1 MENKFVDIFYKVG
14 YECLRLYDD
23 PQQRPG
29 QIIYPDERRLW
40 MVDNYTCHM
49 YHRETMYH
57 PDQKA
62 LIFARDKSE
71 AILLFDF
78 VKKENLKWKIIFVN
92 DHEAHGGYFLNQT
105 SEESTREKAPA

>member
-1 MENKFVDIFYKVG
+1 MMTTTSIKFFEWLG
-14 YECLRLYDD
+14 YECLRLSED
-23 PQQRPG
+23 PQRPG